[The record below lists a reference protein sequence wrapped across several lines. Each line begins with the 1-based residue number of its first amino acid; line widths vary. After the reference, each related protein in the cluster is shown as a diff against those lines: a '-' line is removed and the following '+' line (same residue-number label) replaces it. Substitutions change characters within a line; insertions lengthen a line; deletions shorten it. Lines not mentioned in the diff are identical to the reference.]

1 MRSRILTVLLS
12 ATAVTAITTAI
23 TMVAVPV
30 GAGSAS
36 TRHATKVGIGCHHA
50 ATPGVATQT
59 LAVDGAERE
68 YLLSVPA
75 SYDPTRPAPLILDF
89 HGLGSDQYQQA
100 LYSGLNPKAGAEGYI
115 VITPAGTGVIRHWS
129 WPPLPGG
136 VADVDF
142 VKQMLA
148 TTSRTLCIDAK
159 RVYATGISDGAIFS
173 TKLACALPGRLAA
186 IAPVAGVNGS
196 KVCGAGTP
204 RTSVLAFHGT
214 ADPIVPYEGGRYFAG
229 AKAADV
235 PEPAGG
241 TSALGELFGGLRA
254 QPVDTAVAN
263 WAAFDGCREP
273 PATTWVAADVQHV
286 TYPHC
291 PANGTVELYRVV
303 GGGHTWPGA
312 IPVNNFRLG
321 PTTGSI
327 DATDVML
334 RFFGAHPRTG

>member
-1 MRSRILTVLLS
+1 M
-12 ATAVTAITTAI
+12 
-23 TMVAVPV
+23 
-30 GAGSAS
+30 
-36 TRHATKVGIGCHHA
+36 
-50 ATPGVATQT
+50 
-59 LAVDGAERE
+59 
-68 YLLSVPA
+68 
-75 SYDPTRPAPLILDF
+75 
-89 HGLGSDQYQQA
+89 
-100 LYSGLNPKAGAEGYI
+100 
-115 VITPAGTGVIRHWS
+115 
-129 WPPLPGG
+129 
-136 VADVDF
+136 
-142 VKQMLA
+142 
-148 TTSRTLCIDAK
+148 
-159 RVYATGISDGAIFS
+159 YATGISDGAIFS

-186 IAPVAGVNGS
+186 IAPVAGVNGA

-204 RTSVLAFHGT
+204 RTSVLVFHGT

-229 AKAADV
+229 ANGLTCRSRL
-235 PEPAGG
+235 EGPAG
-241 TSALGELFGGLRA
+241 SASSSAGCAHNRST
-254 QPVDTAVAN
+254 PRWRI
-263 WAAFDGCREP
+263 WAAFDGCGEP

>member
-30 GAGSAS
+30 GAAS
-36 TRHATKVGIGCHHA
+36 TRPATKVGIGCHHA

-89 HGLGSDQYQQA
+89 HGLGSDQDQQA
-100 LYSGLNPKAGAEGYI
+100 LYSGLNPKAGAAGYI
-115 VITPAGTGVIRHWS
+115 VITPAGTGAIRHWS
-129 WPPLPGG
+129 WPPLLGG

-186 IAPVAGVNGS
+186 IAPVAGVNGT

-241 TSALGELFGGLRA
+241 RARSASSSA
-254 QPVDTAVAN
+254 
-263 WAAFDGCREP
+263 GC
-273 PATTWVAADVQHV
+273 
-286 TYPHC
+286 
-291 PANGTVELYRVV
+291 
-303 GGGHTWPGA
+303 
-312 IPVNNFRLG
+312 
-321 PTTGSI
+321 
-327 DATDVML
+327 
-334 RFFGAHPRTG
+334 AHNRSTPRWRTGPRSTAAASHRPRRGWRPMSSTSPTPTARRTGRSSSTALSAAVTPGRAPSP